1 MRQYM
6 VNMGEAVVEDGL
18 LHEDGWVAIAEDL
31 ATEGLV
37 DEEIAALLRQHGAW
51 EAEAREMKLAG
62 YPYEEIA
69 CHLLTLKATW
79 MDVAMTFL
87 AVGLPAAD
95 MLRAI
100 LPFLEGEECWPV
112 VRAALLDGTDDSDLE
127 EVRGVLGYYFEG
139 EKEVLAAA
147 NLNDAQRES
156 ITQRWEGNVRDRA
169 MGPTE
174 VQE

>member
-6 VNMGEAVVEDGL
+6 VNLGDSVVEDGL
-18 LHEDGWVAIAEDL
+18 AHEDGWIAIVEDL
-31 ATEGLV
+31 AAEGLD
-37 DEEIAALLRQHGAW
+37 DEEIAALLRQREAW

-62 YPYEEIA
+62 FPYDEIA

-79 MDVAMTFL
+79 MDVAMAFL

-112 VRAALLDGTDDSDLE
+112 VRVALLDGTDDSDLE
-127 EVRGVLGYYFEG
+127 EVRGVLGYFFGAE
-139 EKEVLAAA
+139 EEVLAAV

-156 ITQRWEGNVRDRA
+156 ITQRWEVNAKSRA
-169 MGPTE
+169 MGLTE